1 MQQRNKLFGRRPHGF
16 RQRRI
21 TISLW
26 VVMHLLATHHFF
38 HFWCN
43 HPRTR
48 YNPASSLCQLA
59 HLDAV
64 LRNPSSLSKINVFPL
79 FSEKA
84 DSVSDVSR
92 LKLRPQPS
100 VGQSGRRVG
109 SPKSRSRRT
118 REERKSEFVAVSHP
132 VRTYKAFKTADR
144 AEAKARLR
152 NGWPDAEVSLG
163 QGSIAVAVGAATP
176 VKGFLWE
183 EVGAVWVRLS

>member
-1 MQQRNKLFGRRPHGF
+1 M
-16 RQRRI
+16 
-21 TISLW
+21 
-26 VVMHLLATHHFF
+26 HHFF
-38 HFWCN
+38 RFSCN
-43 HPRTR
+43 HPRTG

-64 LRNPSSLSKINVFPL
+64 LRNPSSLSKINVFLL

-84 DSVSDVSR
+84 DSVSR

-100 VGQSGRRVG
+100 VGQSGRPVG

-176 VKGFLWE
+176 VKGSL
-183 EVGAVWVRLS
+183 